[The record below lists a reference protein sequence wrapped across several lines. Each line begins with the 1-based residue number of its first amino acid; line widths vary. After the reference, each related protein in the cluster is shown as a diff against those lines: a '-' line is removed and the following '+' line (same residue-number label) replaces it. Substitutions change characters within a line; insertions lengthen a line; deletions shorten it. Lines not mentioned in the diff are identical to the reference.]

1 KNIFSIY
8 GKDMKNI
15 ATNWVVAVLIGGL
28 VILPSLYAWF
38 NIKASWDPYGQTD
51 QIPTGIVNEDEGAE
65 VRGEG
70 LDVGEMLVES
80 LEDNDCMKWQFVSKD
95 KAMGEVKNGNYYALL
110 AIRRDLSEQLGYVL
124 FRMPATADMEYYV
137 NHKINAIA
145 PKITDKGATV
155 IVEEISSEFISTV
168 NGVIFD
174 MFNQIGL
181 ELEEEQPDIEKFQEY
196 IFTLEEELPG
206 IHDTLTE

>member
-1 KNIFSIY
+1 
-8 GKDMKNI
+8 
-15 ATNWVVAVLIGGL
+15 
-28 VILPSLYAWF
+28 
-38 NIKASWDPYGQTD
+38 
-51 QIPTGIVNEDEGAE
+51 
-65 VRGEG
+65 VRGDDI
-70 LDVGEMLVES
+70 DVGETSVKS
-80 LEDNDCMKWQFVSKD
+80 PEDNDSMNWQFVSKA
-95 KAMGEVKNGNYYALL
+95 KAMDEVKNGNYFAE
-110 AIRRDLSEQLGYVL
+110 IVIPRDFSEQLISWL
-124 FRMPATADMEYYV
+124 SDRPDNAAMQYYV
-137 NHKINAIA
+137 NQKINAIA

-206 IHDTLTE
+206 IHDTLTETDEDAK